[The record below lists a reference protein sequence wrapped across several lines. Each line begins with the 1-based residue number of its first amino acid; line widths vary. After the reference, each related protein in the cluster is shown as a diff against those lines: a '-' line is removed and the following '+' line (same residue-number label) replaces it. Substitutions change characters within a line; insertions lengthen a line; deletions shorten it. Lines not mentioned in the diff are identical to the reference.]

1 MRILHLAAGAGT
13 MYCGACARDMVMAR
27 GLSKLGHDFQILPL
41 YTPLKT
47 EGEMPRPL
55 GPIFMGGI
63 NAWLQQQSALFRWL
77 PTRLDRL
84 LDHPA
89 LLRWAGR
96 FAVSTRPEDL
106 GPLTVSVLAG
116 REGRQRKELQ
126 RLLDYL
132 QTGAPPQLISLTNS
146 LLSGLAPAL
155 KDHFGVPVV
164 CGLQGEEEFVA
175 GLPPRYQQQARQ
187 LMQANAAAVDLY
199 LAPSEAY
206 AERMAEYLGV
216 PRERVAVVRPG
227 VEYQQYERAAPRP
240 TEPFTIG
247 YLSVIIPRKG
257 LDLLVDAFLQ
267 LAATKGPRLRLKVAG
282 QALNDRYRREVQ
294 AKLAAAG
301 QAELCEFMGEVDLA
315 GKVAFLHGCSAF
327 SVPSRFPESRGI
339 AVLEAMSAG
348 VPVVAPEQGIYPEL
362 FGVVGGGRLHAP
374 GDSASLA
381 DQLKQIITDP
391 AAADEDA
398 RQVQAGLRQHYSP
411 EQMALRLQ
419 ELFVQLAP

>member
-1 MRILHLAAGAGT
+1 

-47 EGEMPRPL
+47 EGEFPTAP

-63 NAWLQQQSALFRWL
+63 NAWLQQHSALFRWL
-77 PTRLDRL
+77 PARLDRL

-89 LLRWAGR
+89 VLRWAAR
-96 FAVSTRPEDL
+96 FAVSTNPVNL

-132 QTGAPPQLISLTNS
+132 DTGEPPQLISLTNS

-155 KDHFGVPVV
+155 KDHFGVPLV

-175 GLPPRYQQQARQ
+175 GLPERYRRQARQ
-187 LMQANAAAVDLY
+187 LLQANATAVDLY
-199 LAPSEAY
+199 LAPSVAY
-206 AERMAEYLGV
+206 AARMAEYLEV
-216 PRERVAVVRPG
+216 QLEKVAVVRPG

-240 TEPFTIG
+240 TEPFTLG

-257 LDLLVDAFLQ
+257 LDLLVDAFIT
-267 LAATKGPRLRLKVAG
+267 LAATHGPGVRLQVAG
-282 QALNDRYRREVQ
+282 QPLNDRYLREVQ
-294 AKLAAAG
+294 GNLAAAG
-301 QAELCEFMGEVDLA
+301 LGQQCEFLGEVDLA

-327 SVPSRFPESRGI
+327 CVPSRFPESRGMAI
-339 AVLEAMSAG
+339 LEAMAAG
-348 VPVVAPEQGIYPEL
+348 VPVVAPDQGIYPEL
-362 FGVVGGGRLHAP
+362 FGVVGGGRLHAA

-381 DQLKQIITDP
+381 HQLEQIISNP

-398 RQVQAGLRQHYSP
+398 RRAQAGLREHYSP
-411 EQMALRLQ
+411 EVMALRLQ
-419 ELFVQLAP
+419 DLFTQL

>member
-1 MRILHLAAGAGT
+1 

-47 EGEMPRPL
+47 EGEMPQPP

-63 NAWLQQQSALFRWL
+63 NAWLQQHSGLFRRL
-77 PTRLDRL
+77 PNRLDRL

-89 LLRWAGR
+89 LLRWAAR

-132 QTGAPPQLISLTNS
+132 QTGEPPQLISLTNS

-155 KDHFGVPVV
+155 KDHFGVPLV

-175 GLPPRYQQQARQ
+175 GLPERYHRQALQ
-187 LMQANAAAVDLY
+187 LLQANAAAVDLY
-199 LAPSEAY
+199 LAPSAAY
-206 AERMAEYLGV
+206 AGRMAEYLGV
-216 PRERVAVVRPG
+216 SRERVAVVQPG
-227 VEYQQYERAAPRP
+227 VEYQQYERVAPRP

-257 LDLLVDAFLQ
+257 LDLLVDAFLK
-267 LAATKGPRLRLKVAG
+267 LAATHGPGLRLKVAG
-282 QALNDRYRREVQ
+282 QSLNDRYLREVQ

-301 QAELCEFMGEVDLA
+301 RAELCEFLGEVDLA

-327 SVPSRFPESRGI
+327 CVPSRFPESRGMAI
-339 AVLEAMSAG
+339 LEAMAAG
-348 VPVVAPEQGIYPEL
+348 VPVVAPDHGIYPEL
-362 FGVVGGGRLHAP
+362 FGAVEGGRLHAA

-381 DQLKQIITDP
+381 HHLEQIITDP

-398 RQVQAGLRQHYSP
+398 RQAQAGLREHYSP

-419 ELFVQLAP
+419 GLFAQLAR